1 MSEDS
6 QKKPSSSASRVSR
19 RRFLHIAGAGATGV
33 LLAACAP
40 AAAPA
45 APAATTAPAAG
56 GEATQAP
63 EPTTAPAAAG
73 AGGEVILLIRQDIK
87 DAYAADAAV
96 KEFNA
101 SFPTQISL
109 EVPPTGD
116 APDTKIQAA
125 QAAGDLLWSGYAV
138 METPWATKQYVTRKL
153 IQPLD
158 DLIKSSTIPNA
169 DKVVPGIIPTILE
182 SSKYEGKQYSI
193 PGNVGS
199 IALAWQAKVLEEVGV
214 KEQPLTWDEIY
225 ETAKL
230 VKAAKPELTPFDSA
244 GAPLCDLYAQIW
256 GGQDNPFTADGLID
270 ITGPVAIE
278 AVEWQQKMV
287 KEGLMPAVHTDSFG
301 NWLKG
306 GTAMIISF
314 DVAGTF
320 YEKTFGKGTA
330 PTGTSMFKEKG
341 NTRAGVPYW
350 MNAMVTLNGAKNAQ
364 GMTDFYL
371 WWVGPDNKASA
382 QQFSEVAAKPCYQ
395 YQYDAFIAGKPEHA
409 WQLQGIDLIRK
420 SVGFNVDQPTTA
432 QFDPTRAQLERAL
445 DPANNVDAKTAMDQA
460 MTDLKDVIAKM
471 K

>member
-1 MSEDS
+1 MITG
-6 QKKPSSSASRVSR
+6 V
-19 RRFLHIAGAGATGV
+19 GATGA

-45 APAATTAPAAG
+45 APAATTAPAASSG
-56 GEATQAP
+56 DATKAP
-63 EPTTAPAAAG
+63 EPTAAPAAAG
-73 AGGEVILLIRQDIK
+73 DSEAVLLIRQDIK

-101 SFPTQISL
+101 NFPTTITL
-109 EVPPTGD
+109 EVPPSGD

-158 DLIKSSTIPNA
+158 DLIKTSTIPNA
-169 DKVVPGIIPTILE
+169 DKVVPAIIPTILE

-199 IALAWQAKVLEEVGV
+199 IAIAWQAKLLDEIGV

-225 ETAKL
+225 ETAKKL
-230 VKAAKPELTPFDSA
+230 KAAKPDITPFDSA

-256 GGQDNPFTADGLID
+256 GGQDNPFNADGLVD
-270 ITGPVAIE
+270 IIGPVSIE

-287 KEGLMPAVHTDSFG
+287 KEGLMPATHADSFG

-314 DVAGTF
+314 DVAGTL

-330 PTGTSMFKEKG
+330 PTGTSMFKEKDK
-341 NTRAGVPYW
+341 THAGVPFW

-364 GMTDFYL
+364 GMTDFFL
-371 WWVGPDNKASA
+371 WWVGPDNKASGK
-382 QQFSEVAAKPCYQ
+382 QFAEVAAKPCYQ
-395 YQYDAFIAGKPEHA
+395 YQYDEFIVGKPEQA

-432 QFDPTRAQLERAL
+432 QFDPTRAQLEKAL
-445 DPANNVDAKTAMDQA
+445 DPANNLDAKTAMDQA
-460 MTDLKDVIAKM
+460 MSDIKDVISKM